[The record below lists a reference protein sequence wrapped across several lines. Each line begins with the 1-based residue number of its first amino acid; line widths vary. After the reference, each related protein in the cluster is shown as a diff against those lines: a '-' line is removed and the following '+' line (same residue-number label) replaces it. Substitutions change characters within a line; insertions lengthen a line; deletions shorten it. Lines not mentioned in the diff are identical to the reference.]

1 MKVKFT
7 YHRAAGS
14 TVDLVATLDSATTIG
29 DLAEHLRHADPE
41 RRDRV
46 AGPATLALADHDH
59 LLLDPEL
66 LVADSALASG
76 AHVVLAQAS
85 ARYQAATG
93 AAARLRVTR
102 GPDAGREFPLAAGST
117 IIGRDPQCDIV
128 LTDRLASR
136 RHARLNVTD
145 VVEVIDLGSVNGVTV
160 GEATV
165 PRAILRPG
173 DVVGI
178 GDSQLVVELLHSAS
192 PVAAGSLGFNRSPRV
207 ETRHEGRTF
216 EAPEPPEK
224 GKPQR
229 FPLIALLAPLLM
241 GGVLYLVT
249 KNPSS
254 LLFVLLSPL
263 MMVGNAIESRVA
275 VRRDFALAVKEYDAE
290 LAALGQALTEETTA
304 EAVVRRDEHPLVA
317 SVLRAVTARDAL
329 LWSRRPD
336 LPRFAELALG
346 LGALPSRST
355 VEYSHN
361 ARSATA
367 LKERA
372 RELLEPLTVVAD
384 VPVTARLADGAVG
397 VAGPRSASLGLVR
410 SLVLQAVGLHSPAEL
425 VLAAVLSTETAADWD
440 WLKWL
445 PHTSSPH
452 SPLPGRQLVSL
463 NADALALL
471 VELEN
476 LVDERRASR
485 SAEAPPDLPA
495 VLVLVESGAEVERA
509 RLVAVAEQ
517 GPAVGVFVVWM
528 APEVALLPAACTTFA
543 AVDPAGGAGSVG
555 HVHQGA
561 RILPVALDEVGAA
574 EAAVAARL
582 LAPLYDAGAVIA
594 DESDLP
600 RSVSQFAL
608 VGTELGGEPAALIER
623 WQENSSIL
631 TGPYA
636 PESLPHKAGNLR
648 AVVGQSPVGQHVLD
662 LRADGPHA
670 LVGGTTGAGKSELLQ
685 SWILSLAAAHSPQR
699 VNFLLVDYKGGAA
712 FADCVDLPHCI
723 GLVTDLSPHMV
734 RRALTSLRAELR
746 YREEIL
752 AEHNAKDLQALEA
765 QGYAGAP
772 PSLVIVVD
780 EFAALAT
787 DVPEFVDGMV
797 DVAQR
802 GRSLGLHLILATQR
816 PAGVIKGNLRAN
828 TNLRLALRMADE
840 DDSTDILGLP
850 VAASFDPSIP
860 GRAMSKSGP
869 KRLVPFQSAYAGGW
883 TSETAERPAVVVDEL
898 SLGTI
903 RAWVLPA
910 TEEVVVVRD
919 RDKTDIKR
927 LVRVVREA
935 NRGAGLPAPRR
946 AWLPV
951 LSPRQSLAAVHRRA
965 LDTELAFAV
974 ADDPA
979 HQAQP
984 TVAFFPDVDGNMVVY
999 GTGGSG
1005 KSTFLR
1011 SIGIAAGLTMKGG
1024 PCRVYGLD
1032 FGSRGLSML
1041 EELPHVGS
1049 IVPGGDH
1056 ERVTRL
1062 LGWLRA
1068 EIDERAVRYSAVN
1081 AGTITQY
1088 RQVAQRP
1095 NEPRIVLLVDGI
1107 AAFRTA
1113 YESSDR
1119 VRWIDTLGSIASE
1132 GRPVGVHVVLS
1143 SETRAGL
1150 TTALASVVQ
1159 RRLVLR
1165 MADPEDY
1172 GMLGVPNDVIG
1183 SQASP
1188 GRGLL
1193 GDAEV
1198 QVAVLGASG
1207 DPVEQARQVVGLA
1220 RSMREAGVPAAPP
1233 IRSLPD
1239 RVLRTQLPH
1248 EGLVLGLGSEDL
1260 QPLVIEPRGAFLLS
1274 GPAQSGRTTTL
1285 AYLACSLAETD
1296 PTRELYYFGHRRSPL
1311 AELPIWTGTAY
1322 GADEI
1327 GPAASA
1333 LAGRLPEGIRAAVF
1347 LENGGDY
1354 VNGLADAPLA
1364 QLVKACIAEE
1374 QWFVVEGETSTLSAG
1389 GFNGFLPAAKVSRQ
1403 GLVLQPDQESGSALF
1418 KTPFP
1423 RLVRHDFPPGR
1434 GIHVSGGKTRV
1445 VQVALFAPAEAVG
1458 G

>member
-1 MKVKFT
+1 VKVKFT
-7 YHRAAGS
+7 YHREAGS
-14 TVDLVATLDSATTIG
+14 AVDLVATLDSATTIG
-29 DLAEHLRHADPE
+29 DLAEHLCSADPE
-41 RRDRV
+41 RRDH
-46 AGPATLALADHDH
+46 ALTGPVTLTLADRNS
-59 LLLDPEL
+59 LLLDPDL
-66 LVADSALASG
+66 PVADSALASG
-76 AHVVLAQAS
+76 AHVTLAQAS
-85 ARYQAATG
+85 ARYATATG
-93 AAARLRVTR
+93 AAARLRVTG
-102 GPDAGREFPLAAGST
+102 GPDAGREFPLAHGST
-117 IIGRDPQCDIV
+117 TIGRDPQCDIV

-145 VVEVIDLGSVNGVTV
+145 VVEVIDLGSANGVTV

-165 PRAILRPG
+165 PRATLRPG

-178 GDSQLVVELLHSAS
+178 GNTELVVQLLHSAS
-192 PVAAGSLGFNRSPRV
+192 PIGASSLGFNRSPRV
-207 ETRHEGRTF
+207 EPRHEGRTF

-229 FPLIALLAPLLM
+229 FPLIALIAPLLM

-263 MMVGNAIESRVA
+263 MLVGNAVESRLA
-275 VRRDFALAVKEYDAE
+275 VRRDFARAVKEYDAE
-290 LAALGQALTEETTA
+290 LVAVGQALADETAA
-304 EAVVRRDEHPLVA
+304 EAVVRRGEHPLGA
-317 SVLRAVTARDAL
+317 SVLQAVKERDAL

-336 LPRFAELALG
+336 LPRFTELAFG

-355 VEYSHN
+355 IEYAHG
-361 ARSATA
+361 ARSTTA

-372 RELLEPLTVVAD
+372 REVLEPLTVVAD
-384 VPVTARLADGAVG
+384 VPVTAHLGDGAIG
-397 VAGPRSASLGLVR
+397 VAGPRSVSLGLVR

-425 VLAAVLSTETAADWD
+425 VLAAVLSSETAADWD

-476 LVDERRASR
+476 LVDDRRTSH
-485 SAEAPPDLPA
+485 EAQSPPDLPA

-528 APEVALLPAACTTFA
+528 APEVTLLPAACTTFA
-543 AVDPAGGAGSVG
+543 SVDPAGGAGSVS
-555 HVHQGA
+555 HVHLGA
-561 RILPVALDEVGAA
+561 RIVPVVLDEVGAA
-574 EAAVAARL
+574 EAAAAARL

-608 VGTELGGEPAALIER
+608 VGTELGSEPAALIER
-623 WQENSSIL
+623 WQQNSSIL

-636 PESLPHKAGNLR
+636 PERLPRKAGSLR
-648 AVVGQSPVGQHVLD
+648 AVVGQSPVGHHALD
-662 LRADGPHA
+662 LRTDGPHA

-840 DDSTDILGLP
+840 EDSTDILGVP

-869 KRLVPFQSAYAGGW
+869 KRLVPFQAAYAGGW

-898 SLGTI
+898 SLGAV
-903 RAWVLPA
+903 RAWLAPS
-910 TEEVVVVRD
+910 TEELVVRD

-935 NRGAGLPAPRR
+935 NRAAALPAPRR

-951 LSPRQSLAAVHRRA
+951 LSERQSLAAVHRRA

-1024 PCRVYGLD
+1024 PCLVYGLD

-1041 EELPHVGS
+1041 EDLPHVGS
-1049 IVPGGDH
+1049 IIAGSDH
-1056 ERVTRL
+1056 ERITRL
-1062 LGWLRA
+1062 IGWLRS
-1068 EIDERAVRYSAVN
+1068 EVDERALRYSQVN

-1088 RQVAQRP
+1088 RRIVQRP
-1095 NEPRIVLLVDGI
+1095 DEPRIILLVDGI
-1107 AAFRTA
+1107 AAFRSA
-1113 YESSDR
+1113 YESTDR
-1119 VRWIDTLGSIASE
+1119 TRWFETFTSVASE

-1143 SETRAGL
+1143 SETRGGL
-1150 TTALASVVQ
+1150 TTALSAAVQ

-1165 MADPEDY
+1165 MATEDDY
-1172 GMLGVPNDVIG
+1172 GLLGVPSDVIG
-1183 SQASP
+1183 QRAAP

-1193 GDAEV
+1193 GEAEV

-1207 DPVEQARQVVGLA
+1207 DPVEQARQVAGLA
-1220 RSMREAGVPAAPP
+1220 KSMREAGVPAAPA
-1233 IRSLPD
+1233 IQSLPEKVFRAD
-1239 RVLRTQLPH
+1239 IT
-1248 EGLVLGLGSEDL
+1248 GDDLVLGVASDDL
-1260 QPLVIEPRGAFLLS
+1260 QPLLLDPRGAFLLS
-1274 GPAQSGRTTTL
+1274 GPPQSGRTTTL
-1285 AYLACSLAETD
+1285 AYLAWSLRRAD
-1296 PTRELYYFGHRRSPL
+1296 PARELVYFGNRRSLL
-1311 AELPIWTGTAY
+1311 AQLPCWTTTAY
-1322 GADEI
+1322 GADEVVL
-1327 GPAASA
+1327 AATTLTA
-1333 LAGRLPEGIRAAVF
+1333 RLAEGARVAVF
-1347 LENGGDY
+1347 LESAGDFANGP
-1354 VNGLADAPLA
+1354 ADLPLA
-1364 QLVKACIAEE
+1364 QLVKACVADE
-1374 QWFVVEGETSTLSAG
+1374 QWFVAEGESSTVG
-1389 GFNGFLPAAKVSRQ
+1389 GISGFMGTVKAARQ
-1403 GLVLQPDQESGSALF
+1403 GFVLQPDQDAGLSMF

-1423 RLVRHDFPPGR
+1423 RMQRSDFPPGR
-1434 GIHVSGGKTRV
+1434 GMYVAGGKARV
-1445 VQVALFAPAEAVG
+1445 VQAALLSPDG